1 MLTDAK
7 VRNAKPKSSSY
18 KLTDDRGLHIKVY
31 PNNSKL
37 WQLRY
42 RLDGKQK
49 TASLGKYSEVSL
61 AEARKKRDAI
71 RKSLGQGIDPVE
83 EKREAKRQKLL
94 AAEHTFEA
102 IARDWLLWWGPS
114 RSERHVGYVARRLEN
129 DVFPI
134 IGKKL
139 LPEIEAQDVVFMTK
153 LIEKRGALDLA
164 KRAYQTTGQIFRY
177 AVAHGLI
184 KRNPTADVKPADILA
199 SSKPTNYARLSARE
213 LPRLQQ
219 KIEAYQGSAITR
231 LATKFMMMNFVRTK
245 ELIGATWAEIDMDK
259 AEWRIPAERMK
270 MKSPHIVPLSRQSV
284 QLLKSLQIITGHRK
298 HLFPG
303 ERDPQKTISNN
314 TILKALER
322 MGYKGR
328 MTGHGFRGL
337 ASTVLH
343 EEGFNHQ
350 HIELQLAHQERN
362 KVSASYNHAT
372 YLEKRRHMMQWW
384 SDYLDEQLANG

>member
-71 RKSLGQGIDPVE
+71 RKSLGQGIDPIE

-139 LPEIEAQDVVFMTK
+139 LSEIEAQDVVFMTK

-298 HLFPG
+298 YLFPG

-328 MTGHGFRGL
+328 MTGHGFRGI

>member
-384 SDYLDEQLANG
+384 SDYLDEQLAIG

>member
-1 MLTDAK
+1 
-7 VRNAKPKSSSY
+7 
-18 KLTDDRGLHIKVY
+18 I
-31 PNNSKL
+31 
-37 WQLRY
+37 
-42 RLDGKQK
+42 
-49 TASLGKYSEVSL
+49 
-61 AEARKKRDAI
+61 
-71 RKSLGQGIDPVE
+71 E

>member
-61 AEARKKRDAI
+61 AEVRKKRDAI
-71 RKSLGQGIDPVE
+71 RKSLGQGIDPIE